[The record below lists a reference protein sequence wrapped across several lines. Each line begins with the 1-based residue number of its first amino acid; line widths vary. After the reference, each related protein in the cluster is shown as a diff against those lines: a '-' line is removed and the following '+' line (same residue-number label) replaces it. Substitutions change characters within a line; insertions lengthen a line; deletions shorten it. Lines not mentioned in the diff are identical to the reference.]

1 MPASRNWKVLDLG
14 RDINQQLLVKSRF
27 ESSGYQIGLTDLS
40 RIWRE
45 EVTKAEIVQRAS
57 DSGSS
62 IDPGQDDEQYDIFLS
77 KIQSALDHE
86 DGTSLDLA
94 TQEVDESTLVVKV
107 SAALPHPLP
116 PFTWSIYLR
125 LLEPQQLENELIT
138 PLLVQSERLQHQ
150 IEQLV
155 HELQDKD
162 RVISKICDRVE
173 TSGNDLTTVFPGV
186 SNIKTSRKKGQREQL
201 GRHVKGLA
209 DFDESSW
216 RERNRIQSSSAELE
230 TAELNTVLSDLPQP
244 AAKRANLN
252 VDDKWWKYLSTRP
265 PEDVTSKRTVS
276 AKANASRTVSVPVV
290 DRDETMQDS
299 DFQRQPTP
307 PRLRKST
314 SPDRSQIISATPA
327 VVDQSDREPEA
338 DRTSHRDDGS
348 TTEDESDDLDA
359 GPSKPEAM
367 KQGTLVSRRQANISP
382 SPPPRRLGAIG
393 GHSPQPQNQHLSK
406 SPSAPPRKLGAIG
419 GRSPQP
425 PAALASKEL
434 TPDIEPL
441 SPKPRSK
448 LGTIGGRAKASTP
461 AAVDSE
467 GDKPAQSGSSRHS
480 KIGIIGGKKARDPS
494 PMTESLEEPH
504 PPASAAEQAPRR
516 ARTPAKK
523 ATPAPRET
531 SRERADRKREQLK
544 RELEAKA
551 KAPVKKKRKF

>member
-1 MPASRNWKVLDLG
+1 MPASPAWKVLDLG
-14 RDINQQLLVKSRF
+14 RDISQQLLVKSRF
-27 ESSGYQIGLTDLS
+27 DRSGYAIGLTDLS

-45 EVTKAEIVQRAS
+45 EITKADIVQRAS

-77 KIQSALDHE
+77 KIQSALNHE
-86 DGTSLDLA
+86 DGTSLDMRA
-94 TQEVDESTLVVKV
+94 QEGDESTLVVNV
-107 SAALPHPLP
+107 SAALPHPLS
-116 PFTWSIYLR
+116 PFTWSVSLP

-150 IEQLV
+150 GEQLV

-162 RVISKICDRVE
+162 RVISKICDRLE

-209 DFDESSW
+209 DFDERSW
-216 RERNRIQSSSAELE
+216 RERNKVQSSSGQLGEV
-230 TAELNTVLSDLPQP
+230 ELNTVLSDLPQP
-244 AAKRANLN
+244 AAKSANPN
-252 VDDKWWKYLSTRP
+252 VDDKWWEQLSNRP
-265 PEDVTSKRTVS
+265 AEDVTSKRTVS
-276 AKANASRTVSVPVV
+276 AKANASRTVSVPIV
-290 DRDETMQDS
+290 DQDETMQDS
-299 DFQRQPTP
+299 DFQRQATP
-307 PRLRKST
+307 PGLRKST
-314 SPDRSQIISATPA
+314 SPDLSQIISATPA
-327 VVDQSDREPEA
+327 VVDQSDREPKA
-338 DRTSHRDDGS
+338 DRTSHLDDGS

-359 GPSKPEAM
+359 GPSKPKVV
-367 KQGTLVSRRQANISP
+367 KQETQVSGRQAKLSP

-393 GHSPQPQNQHLSK
+393 GRSSQPQDQHLRE
-406 SPSAPPRKLGAIG
+406 SPSPPPRKLGAIG

-425 PAALASKEL
+425 TAASASKES

-441 SPKPRSK
+441 SSKPRST
-448 LGTIGGRAKASTP
+448 LGTIGGRATASTS
-461 AAVDSE
+461 AAVESE
-467 GDKPAQSGSSRHS
+467 HDKLLQSSSSKHS

-494 PMTESLEEPH
+494 PVTASVEEPH
-504 PPASAAEQAPRR
+504 SPGSAEQQPPSR
-516 ARTPAKK
+516 ARTPLKE

-531 SRERADRKREQLK
+531 SRERADRKRDQLK